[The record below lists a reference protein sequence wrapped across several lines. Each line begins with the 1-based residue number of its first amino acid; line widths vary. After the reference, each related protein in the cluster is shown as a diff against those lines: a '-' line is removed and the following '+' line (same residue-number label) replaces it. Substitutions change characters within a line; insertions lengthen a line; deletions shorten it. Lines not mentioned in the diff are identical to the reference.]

1 MPSGNQSEDILAEV
15 LDEHS
20 ILTLRELCR
29 ACNLSAEQ
37 VLAMVEQG
45 VIDAQ
50 EEGTGLRFSGICV
63 RRVRRVYRLERDLG
77 VNHAGAALALELLD
91 EIEQLRARV
100 RRLERR

>member
-1 MPSGNQSEDILAEV
+1 MHSDSQPKDTIVEV

-20 ILTLRELCR
+20 VLTLRELCI
-29 ACNLSAEQ
+29 ACDLSAEQ
-37 VLAMVEQG
+37 VLAMVDHG
-45 VIDAQ
+45 VIDARG
-50 EEGTGLRFSGICV
+50 EGAGLRFSGICV

>member
-1 MPSGNQSEDILAEV
+1 MQSDNQPDTMHTEV
-15 LDEHS
+15 LDEECR
-20 ILTLRELCR
+20 LTLRELCI
-29 ACNLSAEQ
+29 ACELSAEQ
-37 VLAMVEQG
+37 VLTLVEHG

-50 EEGTGLRFSGICV
+50 GEGSGLCFSGICV

-77 VNHAGAALALELLD
+77 VNHAGAALALELLE